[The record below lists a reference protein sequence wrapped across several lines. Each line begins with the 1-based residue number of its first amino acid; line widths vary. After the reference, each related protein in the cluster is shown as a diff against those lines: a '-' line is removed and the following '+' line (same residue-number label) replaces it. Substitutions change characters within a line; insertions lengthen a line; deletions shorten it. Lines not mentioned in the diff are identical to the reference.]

1 MVGAPDVQPA
11 GLPGQEQMNVG
22 NLLERVATR
31 IPDSTATVFEGE
43 TLTFRQF
50 NDRSNRFA
58 QALLSLGIGKGDRVA
73 ILQTNSPRIHEAWFG
88 ALKIGVVVV
97 NVNFRYSSAEV
108 LHHLNY
114 TESAAIVYGGQF
126 ATLIDSIRPSLRF
139 TRVFICHEQVPG
151 SLHYESLVADCPA
164 ENPGV
169 QVDEDD
175 LAGLHATGGTTG
187 GRPKAAMM
195 THRNWL
201 TCIRNYTFNF
211 HPRADRDILLHT
223 APLTHMSGSL
233 MFVYLVHG
241 IPNVILPG
249 FEAERFLRTIELH
262 RVTTTV
268 LVPTLIYILLDHP
281 RIREYDLSSLET
293 VVYGASPISPSRL
306 KDALDTFGPVFAQG
320 YGSTENLG
328 FVSVLSKQDH
338 VVTGAQGF
346 DSRLHSA
353 GCPVFDVDLKIV
365 GPEGKDLPQG
375 EIGEIA
381 VRGDYM
387 MRGYWK
393 LPEETAQAMRDGW
406 YLMGDMG
413 YLDARGYLHIVDRK
427 KNMIVTGGFN
437 VYPREVEDTLN
448 SHPAVAES
456 CVIAIPDDKWGE
468 AIHGVVV
475 LKPTGRAT
483 ARELLAFCRA
493 SLAGFKCPKSIDFID
508 DLPKNAAGK
517 TLHREVREPY
527 WKGAVR
533 AVN

>member
-1 MVGAPDVQPA
+1 
-11 GLPGQEQMNVG
+11 MNIG
-22 NLLERVATR
+22 TLLERVAR
-31 IPDSTATVFEGE
+31 QVPDRPATVFEGE

-88 ALKIGVVVV
+88 ALKIGAAVV
-97 NVNFRYSSAEV
+97 NVNFRYSPAEV

-126 ATLIDSIRPSLRF
+126 AGLIDGIRPSLAF
-139 TRVFICHEQVPG
+139 TRVFICHEQVPD

-164 ENPGV
+164 ENPSV
-169 QVDEDD
+169 QVDEND

-201 TCIRNYTFNF
+201 SCIRNYTFSF

-233 MFVYLVHG
+233 MFAYLVHG

-249 FEAERFLRTIELH
+249 FEADGFLGAVERWKI
-262 RVTTTV
+262 TTTV
-268 LVPTLIYILLDHP
+268 LVPTLIYMLLDHP
-281 RIREYDLSSLET
+281 RTREYDLGSLET
-293 VVYGASPISPSRL
+293 IVYGASPISPSRL
-306 KDALDTFGPVFAQG
+306 RQALDTFGPVFVQG

-328 FVSVLSKQDH
+328 FVSVLPKQDH
-338 VVTGAQGF
+338 VAADTDAPDG
-346 DSRLHSA
+346 RLHSA
-353 GCPVFDVDLKIV
+353 GRPVFDVDLKIV
-365 GPEGKDLPQG
+365 GPGGDGLPQG
-375 EIGEIA
+375 ETGEIA

-387 MRGYWK
+387 MQGYWK
-393 LPEETAQAMRDGW
+393 LPEETAQAMLNGW

-413 YLDARGYLHIVDRK
+413 YLDAQGYLHIVDRK

-437 VYPREVEDTLN
+437 VYPREVEDALN
-448 SHPAVAES
+448 AHPAVAES

-468 AIHGVVV
+468 AIHGVVA
-475 LKPTGRAT
+475 LKPAGHAT
-483 ARELLAFCRA
+483 AQELLAFCKA

-517 TLHREVREPY
+517 TLHREVRAPY
-527 WKGAVR
+527 WKGATR
-533 AVN
+533 GIN